1 MKLENFFMKM
11 KKLAAKKHNEM
22 QKTNPTLKYQQSNGS
37 ILIKK
42 PQKITVDSFGNFIK
56 KD

>member
-1 MKLENFFMKM
+1 MKM